1 MGTLFAMAAQPGFTP
16 IERTIARLVDDG
28 VAEEE
33 IARRFRRTPAFVG
46 RVLALSKVPRRGD
59 GRRPGTLRPL
69 ERRVLKWRADGAS
82 ASDIARRFR
91 RQPRT
96 IEQIERL
103 ARYKQA
109 KS

>member
-1 MGTLFAMAAQPGFTP
+1 MAAHAGFTP
-16 IERTIARLVDDG
+16 IERRVVRLSEDG
-28 VAEEE
+28 VSQEE
-33 IARRFRRTPAFVG
+33 IARRFRRTPKFIG
-46 RVLALSKVPRRGD
+46 RVLTLAQTPRRGSSQ
-59 GRRPGTLRPL
+59 RPEKLRPL
-69 ERRVLKWRADGAS
+69 ERRVLKWRADGVS
-82 ASDIARRFR
+82 ATDIASRFR